1 MTPKSNRSLVRELLQ
16 ALAKVTSAVSSGV
29 VGNPI
34 NPGPVVDPK
43 THRPTTPPRRR

>member
-1 MTPKSNRSLVRELLQ
+1 MTSKSTKSLVQELFQ
-16 ALAKVTSAVSSGV
+16 AVTKLTSGV
-29 VGNPI
+29 IGNPI

>member
-1 MTPKSNRSLVRELLQ
+1 MTPKSKRSLVQELIQ
-16 ALAKVTSAVSSGV
+16 ALTKVTSGV